1 MPLKPPPIKLEDDSA
16 ARDFLANYGFFPPQ
30 NSQESDEEYSHRLDT
45 LRAEMSRNFLA
56 SPRAQMLRKKFQSR
70 IFSLGVSTE

>member
-1 MPLKPPPIKLEDDSA
+1 MPLKPPPIKPEDDSA
-16 ARDFLANYGFFPPQ
+16 AREFLANYGFFPLQ

-56 SPRAQMLRKKFQSR
+56 SPRAQQYMERMRYVGSISR
-70 IFSLGVSTE
+70 Q

>member
-1 MPLKPPPIKLEDDSA
+1 MPLKPPPIKPEDDSA

-56 SPRAQMLRKKFQSR
+56 SPHAKDSVRSSKR
-70 IFSLGVSTE
+70 FSLGVSTE